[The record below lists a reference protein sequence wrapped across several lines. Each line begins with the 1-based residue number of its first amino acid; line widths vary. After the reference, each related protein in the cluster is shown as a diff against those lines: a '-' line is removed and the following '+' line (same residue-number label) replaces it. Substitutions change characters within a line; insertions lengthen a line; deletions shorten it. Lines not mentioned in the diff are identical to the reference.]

1 MSLMYVY
8 MHTHTRATLCVH
20 MHVCASVC
28 GCVCVC
34 ARACVHARACLSIIS
49 FIKFAVSGNNVL
61 LIVQLALY
69 VL

>member
-1 MSLMYVY
+1 MYVY

-28 GCVCVC
+28 GCVC